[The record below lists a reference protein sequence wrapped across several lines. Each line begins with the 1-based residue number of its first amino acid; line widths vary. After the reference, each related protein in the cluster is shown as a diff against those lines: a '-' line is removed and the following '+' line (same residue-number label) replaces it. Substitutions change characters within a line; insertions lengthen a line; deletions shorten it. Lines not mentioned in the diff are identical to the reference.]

1 MKDPSRNPIQNRNQS
16 VLDTDRI
23 GWLLFKLAT
32 PAFLGMFVQ
41 TLYNVINTIFIGR
54 FVGTE
59 GIAGLSIAFP
69 LQMMAMGLGMM
80 VGIGGLSVISRSIGA
95 GEIDRAERALGNCFT
110 VSVAVSLL
118 LMIIILPFTNFWLR
132 LIGASEAVLPYA
144 RPYLIVIIG
153 GSVFNTLAMALLNLV
168 RAEGN
173 ARIAMTAMMLGAF
186 LSIILSAVFIIWLK
200 MGVTGAG
207 LATVISQ
214 ITAMIYLLS
223 YYLTGKSYLKIHVG
237 NFTPDYK
244 ILKSMFAIGSASYVQ
259 TVATSISSMILLSS
273 VVKYGGDI
281 ALSAFGIV
289 QRVMMFANMPAMV
302 IGQGLQPI
310 LGFNYGAGRYRLG
323 LKGIYLAYASS
334 TILSAIGFVLVYV
347 FPGQIVS
354 IFRNDP
360 ELIEMGIYAARLAF
374 LALPLMGLVMVSQM
388 IFQALGRAVQA
399 FIAAF
404 ARSVLFLIPAVLL
417 MSRFWELDGVFLS
430 LPAADTLTFIL
441 MILLLSPLINEFRKA
456 AAKEPK
462 DKSVPHVPGPRLDEV
477 GSSRATG

>member
-1 MKDPSRNPIQNRNQS
+1 MRNPIPDRNTS

-23 GWLLFKLAT
+23 GRLLFKLAM

-41 TLYNVINTIFIGR
+41 TLYNVINTIFVGR
-54 FVGTE
+54 VVGTE

-69 LQMMAMGLGMM
+69 LQMTAMGLGMM
-80 VGIGGLSVISRSIGA
+80 VGVGGLSVISRSIGA
-95 GEIDRAERALGNCFT
+95 GDINRAERALGNCFT
-110 VSVAVSLL
+110 VSVVLSLVV
-118 LMIIILPFTNFWLR
+118 MVAILPFVNFWLR
-132 LIGASEAVLPYA
+132 LIGASDAVLPYA

-173 ARIAMTAMMLGAF
+173 ARVAMTAMILGAV
-186 LSIILSAVFIIWLK
+186 LSIILSAVFIVWLK

-223 YYLTGKSYLKIHVG
+223 YYFTGSSYLKVRFS
-237 NFTPDYK
+237 NFKPDFQ
-244 ILKSMFAIGSASYVQ
+244 ILKAMFAVGSASFVQ
-259 TVATSISSMILLSS
+259 TITASISAMILING
-273 VVKYGGDI
+273 VVRYGGDI

-310 LGFNYGAGRYRLG
+310 LGFNYGARRYRLG
-323 LKGIYLAYASS
+323 LRGIYLAYLSS
-334 TILSAIGFVLVYV
+334 TILSVIGFILVFSY
-347 FPGQIVS
+347 PGPIVS

-360 ELIEMGIYAARLAF
+360 ELIEMGTYAARLVF

-399 FIAAF
+399 LFAAIA
-404 ARSVLFLIPAVLL
+404 RPLLFLIPAVLL
-417 MSRFWELDGVFLS
+417 MSHFWELDGVFLS
-430 LPAADTLTFIL
+430 LPASDVLTFIL
-441 MILLLSPLINEFRKA
+441 VILLLIPIIREFRKA
-456 AAKEPK
+456 ASEESR
-462 DKSVPHVPGPRLDEV
+462 DKIGSGP
-477 GSSRATG
+477 ATG